1 MGETFK
7 TKLQLADDAN
17 ATGIVVPPNVVE
29 ALGSGKKPKVK
40 ITINSYEYR
49 STVAAYNGLFML
61 PFSQDHRKA
70 SGINAGDEIEVTLE
84 LDTEPRT
91 VDVPADLQAALK
103 AKKGALEKFESLSYS
118 LRKNHVYQ
126 VNEAKTQETRER
138 RIAKIVDSME

>member
-1 MGETFK
+1 MAETFK

-17 ATGIVVPPNVVE
+17 ATGIVVPPKVIE

-40 ITINSYEYR
+40 IMINGYHYR

-70 SGINAGDEIEVTLE
+70 SGISAGDDIEVTLE

-91 VDVPADLQAALK
+91 VDIPADLLAALK
-103 AKKGALEKFESLSYS
+103 AKKGAFEKFESLAYS
-118 LRKNHVYQ
+118 IRKNHVYQ

-138 RIAKIVDSME
+138 RIAKVVDGMG

>member
-1 MGETFK
+1 MAETFK

-17 ATGIVVPPNVVE
+17 ATGIVVPSNVVA

-70 SGINAGDEIEVTLE
+70 SGINAGDVVEVTLE

-91 VDVPADLQAALK
+91 VDLPTDLQAALK
-103 AKKGALEKFESLSYS
+103 AKKGALEKFEALSYS
-118 LRKNHVYQ
+118 IRKNHVYQ

-138 RIAKIVDSME
+138 RIAKIVDSMG